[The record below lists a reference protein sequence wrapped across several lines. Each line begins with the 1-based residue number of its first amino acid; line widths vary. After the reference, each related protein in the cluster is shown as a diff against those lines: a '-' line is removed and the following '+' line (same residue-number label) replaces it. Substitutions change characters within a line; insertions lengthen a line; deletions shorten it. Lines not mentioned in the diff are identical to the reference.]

1 MKMFHSYVESK
12 EGEKKMPIWGQPI
25 VFRKSSGFL
34 KDSLRKKK
42 VKLTSNHA
50 GPNSAVSVFGKDPA
64 AFFFLKL

>member
-1 MKMFHSYVESK
+1 MLNQRKVKKNANMGQTHSLQEVKCFSQ
-12 EGEKKMPIWGQPI
+12 GQ
-25 VFRKSSGFL
+25 L
-34 KDSLRKKK
+34 EKKK

>member
-1 MKMFHSYVESK
+1 MGPTHSLQEVKWFSQ
-12 EGEKKMPIWGQPI
+12 GQLEK
-25 VFRKSSGFL
+25 
-34 KDSLRKKK
+34 KKK

>member
-1 MKMFHSYVESK
+1 
-12 EGEKKMPIWGQPI
+12 MPIWGKPI
-25 VFRKSSGFL
+25 VFRKSSVFL

>member
-1 MKMFHSYVESK
+1 MFHSYVESK
-12 EGEKKMPIWGQPI
+12 EGEKNANMGQTH
-25 VFRKSSGFL
+25 
-34 KDSLRKKK
+34 SLQEVKCFSQGQLEKKK